1 MVLIAWIALMFFGI
15 AVCRMAALGDSA
27 HSDAASDPGRAILSA
42 LMIWEDEPEAALQE
56 DRDQAKPP
64 ARLTVRG
71 VR

>member
-15 AVCRMAALGDSA
+15 AVCRMAALADA
-27 HSDAASDPGRAILSA
+27 ARSDAANDPGRAILSA
-42 LMIWEDEPEAALQE
+42 LMFSEEQPEAAPRD
-56 DRDQAKPP
+56 DRDQVGSS